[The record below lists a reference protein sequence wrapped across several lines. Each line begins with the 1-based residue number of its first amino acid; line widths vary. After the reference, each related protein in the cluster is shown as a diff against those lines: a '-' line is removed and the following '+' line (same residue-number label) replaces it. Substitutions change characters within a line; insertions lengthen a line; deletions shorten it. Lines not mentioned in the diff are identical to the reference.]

1 MVKPVTAV
9 EAVFDSFDWI
19 GENKMLVQ
27 VTAGN
32 EVHAYIVPVGNVLD
46 ASRLAF
52 ECINDGHLPATL
64 RATGM
69 W

>member
-1 MVKPVTAV
+1 MTKPIVSVDAQ
-9 EAVFDSFDWI
+9 FDSFDWV

-27 VTAGN
+27 MTVDGEAR
-32 EVHAYIVPVGNVLD
+32 AIVPVGNVLD